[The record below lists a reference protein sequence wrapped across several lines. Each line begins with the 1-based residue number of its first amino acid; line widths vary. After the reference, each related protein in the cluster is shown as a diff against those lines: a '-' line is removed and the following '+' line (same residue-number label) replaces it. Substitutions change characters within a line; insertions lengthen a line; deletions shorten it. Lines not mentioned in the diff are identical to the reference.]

1 MLRARPSVKALS
13 VGDSTLSVEEHVDD
27 TYLERGYGC
36 LERGYLLSLSRTL
49 THFND
54 LGCP

>member
-1 MLRARPSVKALS
+1 MRDDLVC